1 MPAWK
6 IRRSLRIV
14 LQVACGMSEEKA
26 SRYSYHGARHFLT
39 NCSRAKGDSGD
50 TQLKP
55 GAWCGSDIA
64 LTGQTPCEAKKSL
77 RDIQSRETPDRY
89 SAETALRKATRI
101 IAETCQAVADLVR
114 RTPIK
119 PMHIPDEGFSLLHPH
134 GSDQ

>member
-6 IRRSLRIV
+6 IRKSLRIV

-50 TQLKP
+50 TQLEL

-64 LTGQTPCEAKKSL
+64 LTGQTPREAKKNL
-77 RDIQSRETPDRY
+77 RDIQ
-89 SAETALRKATRI
+89 
-101 IAETCQAVADLVR
+101 
-114 RTPIK
+114 
-119 PMHIPDEGFSLLHPH
+119 
-134 GSDQ
+134 